1 MIRYFNRHFW
11 VVHLGFIVCAAWLAS
26 YLATVVIRDRLSTY
40 SPTGPAKKSTSL
52 PALTPEPYEK
62 YSPVTDRNI
71 FNPAERG
78 MKLLPLE
85 GKRTGPAAPGD
96 GKNLPVSPPGNYT
109 LLGTVAGP
117 KGYSWAILL
126 DKGTKKQQLFR
137 VQGNFDGGKILSISR
152 KKIEIERQGK
162 RETLNISEETNAS
175 VPVKPA
181 SALIPPPP
189 RRGEEVKKL
198 APNRYLVNREDVS
211 AAVGDINQFMTQARL
226 KPHFEAGKPT
236 GYSVSE
242 VVPGSLM
249 EKLGLKNND
258 VIKKV
263 NGLPISR
270 PEEVMQAYAQLQRDS
285 NIELEVERGG
295 RSEVLR
301 YEIR

>member
-1 MIRYFNRHFW
+1 M
-11 VVHLGFIVCAAWLAS
+11 VHLGFIVCAAWLAS
-26 YLATVVIRDRLSTY
+26 YLATVAIRDRLSTY
-40 SPTGPAKKSTSL
+40 SPAGPARKSTSI

-62 YSPVTDRNI
+62 YSPVTERNI
-71 FNPAERG
+71 FNPGERG

-85 GKRTGPAAPGD
+85 EKKTGPAAAGD

-126 DKGTKKQQLFR
+126 DKASKKQQLFR

-152 KKIEIERQGK
+152 KQIEIERQGK
-162 RETLNISEETNAS
+162 RETLNISEETS
-175 VPVKPA
+175 PKVPVKPA
-181 SALIPPPP
+181 SAPMPPPP
-189 RRGEEVKKL
+189 RGEEVKKL
-198 APNRYLVNREDVS
+198 APNRFLVNREDVS

-249 EKLGLKNND
+249 EKLGLRNND

-285 NIELEVERGG
+285 NIELEVERSG
-295 RSEVLR
+295 RSEVLK